1 MHPPKGP
8 GFGSDQGPLLRFPV
22 VFCQIKK
29 LTCRVGGLPEVS
41 WAVSD
46 GSWIVSSSSAIV
58 TRAADIPKAYYT
70 ASVTLN
76 ISHTVFYLIL

>member
-1 MHPPKGP
+1 M
-8 GFGSDQGPLLRFPV
+8 
-22 VFCQIKK
+22 
-29 LTCRVGGLPEVS
+29 S

-58 TRAADIPKAYYT
+58 TRAADIPKTYYT